1 MLSFFKK
8 KIEKPPF
15 LFLNI
20 QTDFHSH
27 LIPGVDDGSPN
38 TETSIRFIKEMMAL
52 GFTKIITTPHI
63 MSDFYPNTS
72 EKLQEGFILLKKQ
85 LEEQQVNVQFEVAAE
100 YFLDEHF
107 ERLLDQND
115 ILTFGDN
122 YVLIEMSFI
131 EPNRNLHQ
139 IVFNLITKGYK
150 PILAHPERYPY
161 YVGRLDKLEEIIDMG
176 CKLQVNLL
184 SLTHY
189 YGKAVNKLALQLF
202 TNNMVDFVGSDL
214 HHDRHLQ
221 AIQGLPQEIRNLL
234 DKTALLNN
242 TL

>member
-1 MLSFFKK
+1 MFSFFKK
-8 KIEKPPF
+8 KIDKPTL
-15 LFLNI
+15 LFSNI

-27 LIPGVDDGSPN
+27 LIPAVDDGSPDI
-38 TETSIRFIKEMMAL
+38 ETSIRYIKDLVAL
-52 GFTKIITTPHI
+52 GFNKIITTPHI

-72 EKLQEGFILLKKQ
+72 DKLKEGFVLLKKQ
-85 LEEQQVNVQFEVAAE
+85 LKEEKINVQFEVAAE
-100 YFLDEHF
+100 YFLDEYF
-107 ERLLDQND
+107 EKLLEKND

-139 IVFNLITKGYK
+139 IVFDLLSKGYK

-161 YVGRLDKLEEIIDMG
+161 FVGQLEKLEEIKDMG

-202 TNNMVDFVGSDL
+202 TKKMVDFVGTDL

-221 AIQGLPQEIRNLL
+221 AIQGLPQDIRNLIN
-234 DKTALLNN
+234 KTLLLNN

>member
-1 MLSFFKK
+1 MLSFCKK
-8 KIEKPPF
+8 KVGRPSL
-15 LFLNI
+15 LFSNI

-38 TETSIRFIKEMMAL
+38 TETSIRYIKEMVAL

-72 EKLQEGFILLKKQ
+72 EKLKEGFILLKKQ
-85 LEEQQVNVQFEVAAE
+85 LEEQQINVQFEVAAE

-139 IVFNLITKGYK
+139 IMFNLITKGYK
-150 PILAHPERYPY
+150 PIMAHPERYPY

-202 TNNMVDFVGSDL
+202 TKNMVDFVGSDL

-221 AIQGLPQEIRNLL
+221 AIQGLPVEIRNLI
-234 DKTALLNN
+234 DKTPLLNN

>member
-1 MLSFFKK
+1 MFSFFKK
-8 KIEKPPF
+8 KVDGISL
-15 LFLNI
+15 LFSNI
-20 QTDFHSH
+20 HTDFHSH
-27 LIPGVDDGSPN
+27 LIPAVDDGSPDI
-38 TETSIRFIKEMMAL
+38 ETSIRYIKDMVAL

-72 EKLQEGFILLKKQ
+72 DKLREGFALLKNQ
-85 LEEQQVNVQFEVAAE
+85 LEKEKIKVELEVAAE

-107 ERLLDQND
+107 EKLLEQND

-122 YVLIEMSFI
+122 HVLIEMSFI
-131 EPNRNLHQ
+131 EPNRNFHQ
-139 IVFNLITKGYK
+139 IVFNLISKGYR

-161 YVGRLDKLEEIIDMG
+161 FVGSLDKLEEIKDMG

-184 SLTHY
+184 SLTNY

-202 TNNMVDFVGSDL
+202 AKKMVDFVGTDL

-221 AIQGLPQEIRNLL
+221 AIKDLSVDLRNLIN
-234 DKTALLNN
+234 KANLLNN

>member
-1 MLSFFKK
+1 MFSFFKK
-8 KIEKPPF
+8 KIDKPTL
-15 LFLNI
+15 LFSNV

-27 LIPGVDDGSPN
+27 LIPAVDDGSPDI
-38 TETSIRFIKEMMAL
+38 ETSIRYIKDLVAL
-52 GFTKIITTPHI
+52 GFNKIITTPHI

-72 EKLQEGFILLKKQ
+72 DKLKEGFVLLKKQ
-85 LEEQQVNVQFEVAAE
+85 LKEEKINVQFEVAAE
-100 YFLDEHF
+100 YFLDEYF
-107 ERLLDQND
+107 EKLLEKND

-139 IVFNLITKGYK
+139 IVFDLLSKGYK

-161 YVGRLDKLEEIIDMG
+161 FVGQLEKLEEIKDMG

-202 TNNMVDFVGSDL
+202 TKKMVDFVGTDL

-221 AIQGLPQEIRNLL
+221 AIQGLPQDIRNLI
-234 DKTALLNN
+234 DKTPLLNN